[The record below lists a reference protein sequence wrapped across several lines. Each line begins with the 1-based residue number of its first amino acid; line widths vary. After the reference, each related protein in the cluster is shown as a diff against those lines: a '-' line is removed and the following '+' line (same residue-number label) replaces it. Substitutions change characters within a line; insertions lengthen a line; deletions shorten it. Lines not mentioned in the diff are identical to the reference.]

1 VETTRHGTSAK
12 CGPNIPFPRLRRRAA
27 SGRSV
32 SGWPLARLVETALS
46 ARSRRGR
53 AGRSGGRGTRKGKD
67 TSRPKGKIGG
77 SLVYTDW
84 QSGPET
90 QLSQGVAVALDNDD
104 GIADVLQLPF
114 KSLAW

>member
-1 VETTRHGTSAK
+1 MRAQHPVPS
-12 CGPNIPFPRLRRRAA
+12 LAA
-27 SGRSV
+27 SGRQRALCERF
-32 SGWPLARLVETALS
+32 PLARPVETARS
-46 ARSRRGR
+46 ARNRRGR